1 MTMPMSKSQ
10 VASQLADTVGITKK
24 QSVAYL
30 DALAELAYKEAK
42 NQFTLPGLGKLVMQ
56 EKAARTGIMPFGEK
70 KGQSYTIPARKVV
83 KFRLS
88 KAAKDA
94 IIPPKKK

>member
-1 MTMPMSKSQ
+1 MPMSKSQ
-10 VASQLADTVGITKK
+10 VASHLADAVGITKK

-30 DALAELAYKEAK
+30 DALADLAYKEAK
-42 NQFTLPGLGKLVMQ
+42 HQFTLPGLGKLVMQ
-56 EKAARTGIMPFGEK
+56 EKAAREGIMPFGPK
-70 KGQSYTIPARKVV
+70 KGEKYNIPARKVV

>member
-1 MTMPMSKSQ
+1 MPMSKSQ
-10 VASQLADTVGITKK
+10 ISAHLADHIGITKK

-30 DALAELAYKEAK
+30 EALAELAYREAK
-42 NQFTLPGLGKLVMQ
+42 HTFTLPGLGKLVMQ
-56 EKAARTGIMPFGEK
+56 EKAAREGIMPFGPK
-70 KGQSYTIPARKVV
+70 KGEKYTIPARKVV

-94 IIPPKKK
+94 IIGHPKK

>member
-1 MTMPMSKSQ
+1 MPMSKSQ
-10 VASQLADTVGITKK
+10 IASQLADSVGITKK

-30 DALAELAYKEAK
+30 ESLAELAYKEAK
-42 NQFTLPGLGKLVMQ
+42 NTFTLPGLGKLVMQ
-56 EKAARTGIMPFGEK
+56 DKAAREGVMPFGEN
-70 KGQSYTIPARKVV
+70 KGQKYTIPARKVV

-94 IIPPKKK
+94 IIGPAKK

>member
-1 MTMPMSKSQ
+1 MPMSKSQ
-10 VASQLADTVGITKK
+10 VASELADAVGITKK

-30 DALAELAYKEAK
+30 DALAALAYKEAK

-56 EKAARTGIMPFGEK
+56 EKAERTGIMPFGPK
-70 KGQSYTIPARKVV
+70 KGEPYKIAARKVV

-94 IIPPKKK
+94 IVPPKKK